1 MADAYVEELNG
12 LQAPEADSLYNI
24 QREVAGVWRNYKITH
39 DNATGFYTLD
49 TEVDVVDMYNNAF
62 TVLLPDVIGDG
73 KAYAVTSGTMV
84 YTPGASPN
92 NFDIVVNIGL
102 GSLAVGTLTMG
113 ATKTASA
120 LQIEPYSVDALGMF
134 IVYLIPVT
142 TFATGDGTVRILLRY
157 RLVDA

>member
-62 TVLLPDVIGDG
+62 TVLLPDVS
-73 KAYAVTSGTMV
+73 VTM
-84 YTPGASPN
+84 PP
-92 NFDIVVNIGL
+92 
-102 GSLAVGTLTMG
+102 
-113 ATKTASA
+113 A
-120 LQIEPYSVDALGMF
+120 LPWVLS
-134 IVYLIPVT
+134 
-142 TFATGDGTVRILLRY
+142 TV
-157 RLVDA
+157 